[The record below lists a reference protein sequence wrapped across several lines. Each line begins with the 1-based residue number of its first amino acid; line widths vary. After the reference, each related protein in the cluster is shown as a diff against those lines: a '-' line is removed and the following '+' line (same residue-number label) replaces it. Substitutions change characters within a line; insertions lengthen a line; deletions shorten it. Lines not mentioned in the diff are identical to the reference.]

1 MTKPRPALAPWRR
14 AGRVSEDQQS
24 ADDVIRRVGWVF
36 SRNADTHGS
45 LADFVKTGDDDIDWY
60 GPRLGLWWPN
70 SGADKTLVEIG
81 AGIGRMT
88 PALTR
93 HYGSVVACDL
103 DAAFLE
109 RCRDTVAAFGEPSRL
124 QTVHVVDARTISL
137 PDASADVVISYLT
150 LQHCNP
156 DDALCLVAEAMRIVK
171 PGGRVALQ
179 FRAWGGIDPLL
190 VPLSKVVRGVWR
202 VVPKSTKS
210 PRLITRAGWQA
221 NRLNPDDVI
230 AAVRRQLPEPASI
243 EVMQSELRRGTLVTS
258 VPVMRLAGTHSSHWW
273 LRVVS

>member
-1 MTKPRPALAPWRR
+1 MPKQRPALAPWRR

-36 SRNADTHGS
+36 SRDSGTHTS
-45 LADFVKTGDDDIDWY
+45 LGDFVKTGDDDIDWY
-60 GPRLGLWWPN
+60 GPRLGLYWPTN
-70 SGADKTLVEIG
+70 GADKSMVEIG

-88 PALTR
+88 ASLTR
-93 HYGSVVACDL
+93 HYASVVACDL

-109 RCRDTVAAFGEPSRL
+109 RCRETVEAFGEPTKL
-124 QTVHVVDARTISL
+124 QTVHVADARTVNL

-156 DDALCLVAEAMRIVK
+156 DDALCLVAEAIRIAK

-190 VPLSKVVRGVWR
+190 VPVSKVIRGVWR
-202 VVPKSTKS
+202 VSPKTAKA

-221 NRLNPDDVI
+221 NRLTPDDVI

-243 EVMQSELRRGTLVTS
+243 EVMQSDQRRGTLVTS
-258 VPVMRLAGTHSSHWW
+258 VPVMRLARTHPSHWW
-273 LRVVS
+273 LRVVP